1 MISSASNR
9 YCELTLKYSSRGME
23 MIRNMSEIKN
33 LFFKQ
38 NNRGRRA
45 HLNSFIIKHQRQ
57 ITSATPHGVRDQEPG
72 EGEAAKDGVR
82 VLRLGRR
89 GSADAQREQGGLLQ
103 NPVSYVYS
111 KLP

>member
-1 MISSASNR
+1 
-9 YCELTLKYSSRGME
+9 ME
-23 MIRNMSEIKN
+23 MIRNMSEFKN
-33 LFFKQ
+33 
-38 NNRGRRA
+38 R
-45 HLNSFIIKHQRQ
+45 
-57 ITSATPHGVRDQEPG
+57 